1 MSLLPPGELG
11 RRLLPALVDKIASE
25 DPDRIIYSFMKTKDP
40 AEGFHDVSSR
50 ALARAVDGC
59 AWHIEEH
66 LGRGTNF
73 PTLLYMGP
81 QDLTYAV
88 VVLACNKAGYKVLL
102 SSPRNTLEA
111 HLSLLSA
118 MDCHTFLM
126 PPTFPLPIV
135 KEILISRKM
144 QTLEVPE
151 ISHWFNGNWTQKPYP
166 YNKTWEE
173 AALEPLVVL
182 HTSGSTGLPK
192 PIVVTHKT
200 LAAQDAFS
208 AAPLLGYPGVYPN
221 TAKGTRVYMAM
232 PMFHLAGLF
241 MTTSAPLY
249 GGFTTVLGPFPPSI
263 ELVNAVHVHG
273 NVQHSVH
280 AAMTWAG
287 IAARPDYLENL
298 TKLDGIAFGGGPCPE
313 AIGNVISRKVQ
324 IYNCMGATE
333 TGLLPIQP
341 LAREDWRY
349 LSPSP
354 LMKHEFRQVSDGLY
368 ELFIV
373 RDRELG
379 VYQGVFGT
387 FPELDEYSMKD
398 LYSKHPTKPDMWLY
412 KGRSD
417 DIIVFSSGEKLN
429 PVDIEDTILGH
440 PDVDG
445 AVVAGQGYAQSSLLI
460 EPKRTDSDGENTAS
474 LLEEIW
480 PTIEVANNA
489 SPSHGRIHRDMII
502 FTSPGKPML
511 RAGKGTVQRKPT
523 IDLYT
528 DEIKTLYTK
537 SEIHVSNG
545 EASYTNGFAKTG
557 DTVTMIRQIVTANT
571 NINAEVLSDED
582 DLFERGLDSLQVIA
596 IAKDTSNAARSN
608 KLPKAVEAQDI
619 YANPTLAGLV
629 SCIEESGPEKEIS
642 GPDKVKAVY
651 EEHVLKLPITGTQPR
666 TRSNDSHIVLLTGA
680 TGSLGSYILQSLL
693 KSPKVV
699 KVYCLNRAK
708 RQGDL
713 EAHSRHTVR
722 AVTRGVTIC
731 NEKIISL
738 NSDITKPFLGLPR
751 EEYRTLVSEVTLT
764 IHNAWKVDFN
774 QSLHSFSGNIS
785 SVQHLIDLSANS
797 TFGAEIFFISSV
809 STIASKRGNVAETIF
824 DEWETPGHM
833 GYAQSKYISERLLN
847 EAAKESNIPTAVF
860 RVGQIAGPTTPDG
873 HWPKK
878 EWLPSLIQSS
888 KHLGKL
894 PDSLGSMDQVGWV
907 PVDLIGEMVVEL
919 ATSPRKLDRNKGAT
933 VFHATNPH
941 VTSWEN
947 LLPVIKSSLGD
958 SVHVI
963 SFAEWL
969 EALIESG
976 SHTSDLDSNPALKIK
991 AFFEDIG
998 DEKSKMPRLETV
1010 KTVKSSRT
1018 LAHMDPVSQEWMT
1031 TWLKQWGY

>member
-1 MSLLPPGELG
+1 MSLLPPGDLG
-11 RRLLPALVDKIASE
+11 RRLLPALVDKIATE
-25 DPDRIIYSFMKTKDP
+25 DPHRIIYSFMKTKSP
-40 AEGFHDVSSR
+40 AEGFHDVSSQ

-59 AWHIEEH
+59 AWHIEER

-111 HLSLLSA
+111 HLSLLKA

-126 PPTFPLPIV
+126 PPNFPLPIV
-135 KEILISRKM
+135 TEILTSRKM
-144 QTLEVPE
+144 QTLEVPG
-151 ISHWFNGNWTQKPYP
+151 ISHWFNGNWTHKPYP

-221 TAKGTRVYMAM
+221 TAKGTRVYVAM

-241 MTTSAPLY
+241 MATAAPLY
-249 GGFTTVLGPFPPSI
+249 GELTTVVGLFPPSL

-313 AIGNVISRKVQ
+313 AVGDVISRKVH

-373 RDRELG
+373 RDPELG

-398 LYSKHPTKPDMWLY
+398 LYSKHPTKPNMWLY
-412 KGRSD
+412 KGRTD
-417 DIIVFSSGEKLN
+417 DIVVFSSGEKLN
-429 PVDIEDTILGH
+429 PVDIEDKILGH

-460 EPKRTDSDGENTAS
+460 EPKRPEPNVEKTVSI
-474 LLEEIW
+474 LEEIW
-480 PTIEVANNA
+480 PTIEAANNA

-502 FTSPGKPML
+502 FTSPEKPML

-523 IDLYT
+523 IDLYAN
-528 DEIKTLYTK
+528 EIKTLYTK
-537 SEIHVSNG
+537 SETQASNG
-545 EASYTNGFAKTG
+545 EVPYTNGIGKTG
-557 DTVTMIRQIVTANT
+557 DTLTIIRQIVTANT
-571 NINAEVLSDED
+571 EINAEILKDGD
-582 DLFERGLDSLQVIA
+582 DLFERGLDSLQVTA
-596 IAKDTSNAARSN
+596 MAKDTWNAVGSNRLS
-608 KLPKAVEAQDI
+608 KALEVKDI
-619 YANPTLAGLV
+619 YANPTISGMVA
-629 SCIEESGPEKEIS
+629 CIEGAAQAKGTSGPKE
-642 GPDKVKAVY
+642 VKAVY
-651 EEHVLKLPITGTQPR
+651 EEHVSKLPITGSQPR
-666 TRSNDSHIVLLTGA
+666 IKSTDSHIVLLTGA

-693 KSPKVV
+693 KNPKVTRI
-699 KVYCLNRAK
+699 YCLNRE
-708 RQGDL
+708 RGQGDP
-713 EAHSRHTVR
+713 ESRTRHIVR
-722 AVTRGVTIC
+722 AVKRGVDIY

-738 NSDITKPFLGLPR
+738 NSDITKAFLGLTR
-751 EEYRTLVSEVTLT
+751 EDYRSLVGEVTHI

-774 QSLHSFSGNIS
+774 QSLDSFSSNIS
-785 SVQHLIDLSANS
+785 SVQHLIDFSANS
-797 TFGAEIFFISSV
+797 TFGAELFFISSV
-809 STIASKRGNVAETIF
+809 STVASKRGSVTETIF
-824 DEWETPGHM
+824 EEWETPGSM

-847 EAAKESNIPTAVF
+847 EATKESNIPTTVF
-860 RVGQIAGPTTPDG
+860 RVGQIAGPTTSDG

-894 PDSLGSMDQVGWV
+894 PDSLGSMAQVDWV
-907 PVDLIGEMVVEL
+907 PVDLMGEMVVEL
-919 ATSPRKLDRNKGAT
+919 AMSARKVDGNKGAT
-933 VFHATNPH
+933 VFHGTNPH
-941 VTSWEN
+941 ITFWDS
-947 LLPVIKSSLGD
+947 LLPIIKSSLGGG
-958 SVHVI
+958 VHVV

-969 EALIESG
+969 EALVESG
-976 SHTSDLDSNPALKIK
+976 THTSDLEKNPALKIQ

-998 DEKSKMPRLETV
+998 NEGNEMPRLATV
-1010 KTVKSSRT
+1010 KTVKSSST
-1018 LAHMDPVSQEWMT
+1018 LAHMNPVSQEWMAN
-1031 TWLKQWGY
+1031 WLKQWGY